1 MLKSIADLLK
11 SVAVIVSFL
20 IVIVLTSVVG
30 KDLIWPTPT
39 IESVSLPNAVQQWG
53 YTSNVFAQ
61 KVSDW
66 SRKIAQNSKADYDL
80 AHPRASIGTQ
90 ILEAKIPGSDF
101 TTRSAAQFISDVL
114 ALPGKRIVG
123 EVTKVGSSLQP
134 FSQSLRLKVDSRFVR
149 RSISR

>member
-53 YTSNVFAQ
+53 YST
-61 KVSDW
+61 
-66 SRKIAQNSKADYDL
+66 
-80 AHPRASIGTQ
+80 G
-90 ILEAKIPGSDF
+90 
-101 TTRSAAQFISDVL
+101 
-114 ALPGKRIVG
+114 
-123 EVTKVGSSLQP
+123 
-134 FSQSLRLKVDSRFVR
+134 SLRSNSPVARLHTSMLPSQDRPTTQGVTSMF
-149 RSISR
+149 RSPAYMMVTQ